1 MEGGLCF
8 ADYAVI
14 GVFFATMIGIGL
26 WSQRRAKDA
35 NAYFGKDKSASWWLS
50 GISFYMNSFSAL
62 AFVMYS
68 ALAYKYGFLPVTVSW
83 LLVPSILIASRW
95 LAVRWRR
102 AAQDSPIDF
111 IAHRY
116 TPKMCSFVAWCGMP
130 MQALDNAIKLFAIST
145 VVGVGMG
152 FPLFW
157 SICISGLII
166 IVYTFLGG
174 LKAALACDFI
184 QFFVIL
190 AVVFVLPPLC
200 LDKLAALDSAGG
212 AGWSHGWQVFVDRA
226 PEGFFSLTA
235 PEAGYNW
242 FYLISVPFFLNFLT
256 LSTNWPLIQRY
267 AATKSDR
274 DAKKMTYLV
283 ASLLVIGPPLMFFP
297 AMAARVFLPT
307 LDMANADAMN
317 GVYAFLCRE
326 VLPGG
331 MMGLVIAAMFSATMS
346 SLAGNFNAV
355 ASVVTNELYAKIDRN
370 ATPGRLM
377 VVGKIATIAVGVLVI
392 ALAFVMRYAQGADDL
407 FRLSNQVFSVFLAP
421 ITMPMIA
428 GILWRSISKRAGLT
442 ALVGGIALGMV
453 LFFLAP
459 LLQNLGLPDMR
470 GELPMTCFSAISTL
484 LLLFIGTLAFP
495 DKADE
500 KPRLD
505 EFFARIKET

>member
-14 GVFFATMIGIGL
+14 AVFFATMIGVGI

-68 ALAYKYGFLPVTVSW
+68 ALGYKYGLLPVTVSW
-83 LLVPSILIASRW
+83 LLVPSILIASFW

-102 AAQDSPIDF
+102 AAQESPIDF
-111 IAHRY
+111 IAKRY

-190 AVVFVLPPLC
+190 AVVFALPPLC
-200 LDKLAALDSAGG
+200 LGKLASLDGG
-212 AGWSHGWQVFVDRA
+212 TGWAHGWQVFLDRA
-226 PEGFFSLTA
+226 PEGFFAFTA
-235 PEAGYNW
+235 GEYDW
-242 FYLISVPFFLNFLT
+242 FYLICVPFFLNFLT

-283 ASLLVIGPPLMFFP
+283 AALLILGPALMFFP

-307 LDMANADAMN
+307 LDMSNADTMN
-317 GVYAFLCRE
+317 GVYAILCRE
-326 VLPGG
+326 VLPAG

-370 ATPGRLM
+370 ATSGRLM
-377 VVGKIATIAVGVLVI
+377 VVGKIATVVVGVVVI
-392 ALAFVMRYAQGADDL
+392 GLAFVMRYAQGADDL

-428 GILWRSISKRAGLT
+428 GILWRPISKRAGLT
-442 ALVGGIALGMV
+442 ALAGGIVLGLI
-453 LFFLAP
+453 LFFIAP
-459 LLQNLGLPDMR
+459 WLSATFQGVPDMR
-470 GELPMTCFSAISTL
+470 GELPMTLFSAITTL
-484 LLLFIGTLAFP
+484 VLLIVGTIAFP
-495 DKADE
+495 DRQDE
-500 KPRLD
+500 KPEID
-505 EFFARIKET
+505 AFFRRIETGA

>member
-1 MEGGLCF
+1 MESGLCF

-14 GVFFATMIGIGL
+14 GVFFAAMIGIGL

-68 ALAYKYGFLPVTVSW
+68 ALGYKYGFLPVTVSW

-102 AAQDSPIDF
+102 AAQESPIDF
-111 IAHRY
+111 IAKRY

-190 AVVFVLPPLC
+190 AVVFALPPLC
-200 LDKLAALDSAGG
+200 LDKLAALDGG
-212 AGWSHGWQVFVDRA
+212 SGWAHGWQVFVDRA
-226 PEGFFSLTA
+226 PKGFFSLVA
-235 PEAGYNW
+235 PEAGYDW
-242 FYLISVPFFLNFLT
+242 LYLILVPFFLNFLT

-283 ASLLVIGPPLMFFP
+283 AALLVIGPPLMFFP

-307 LDMANADAMN
+307 LDMANADTMN
-317 GVYAFLCRE
+317 GVYAFLCRD
-326 VLPGG
+326 VLPTG

-377 VVGKIATIAVGVLVI
+377 VVGKIATVAVGGLVI
-392 ALAFVMRYAQGADDL
+392 ALAFVMRYAQGANDL

-421 ITMPMIA
+421 ITLPMIA
-428 GILWRSISKRAGLT
+428 GVLFRPISKRAGLT
-442 ALVGGIALGMV
+442 ALAGGITLGLV

-459 LLQNLGLPDMR
+459 WLSATFQGLPDMR
-470 GELPMTCFSAISTL
+470 GELPMTWFSTITTVI
-484 LLLFIGTLAFP
+484 LLFVGTLVFP

-500 KPRLD
+500 KPGLD
-505 EFFARIKET
+505 AFFARIEER